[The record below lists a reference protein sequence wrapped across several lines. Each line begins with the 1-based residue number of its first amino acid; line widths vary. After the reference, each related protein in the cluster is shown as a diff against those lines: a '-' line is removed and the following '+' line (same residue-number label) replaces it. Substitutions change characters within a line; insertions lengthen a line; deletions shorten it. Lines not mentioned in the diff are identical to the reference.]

1 MTTVPMEPVAAPEPR
16 WQALRGTN
24 VADRLYRG
32 VLTALALTLP
42 LLLIALVSELA
53 VSAWPAI
60 RHFGFSFLWTSV
72 WDPVAGVFG
81 AAPMIFG
88 TLASLLLGLVIALP
102 LALGGSVFLPGV
114 APQWARRAGG
124 FLGGVLGL
132 G

>member
-1 MTTVPMEPVAAPEPR
+1 MTTVPLEPVAAPEPR

-81 AAPMIFG
+81 GAPIIFG
-88 TLASLLLGLVIALP
+88 TPASSLPALGLPLP
-102 LALGGSVFLPGV
+102 LAPGV
-114 APQWARRAGG
+114 SVLLTELAPQWPPPPGA
-124 FLGGVLGL
+124 FLGG
-132 G
+132 